1 MNHSQDQSASTA
13 ARNDSPGDSM
23 SPADVLLAMDIAA
36 SLRYDQWGNP
46 RTPGPVR
53 VPVVYDQ
60 VPRYVRPQDIF
71 PPPRTPERRSIPDP
85 GSLAP
90 TQCVPYG
97 KQRTPDSG
105 AHASS
110 HLVPSTSGTPG
121 TPKREPRAP
130 SQPQSESTV
139 ITRSAPRP
147 MRFPVPL
154 PSDTDPDF
162 RIKIQVQ
169 DEIGLRLTLDRLQT
183 ESPLNQAI
191 ARNVT
196 AANQSLDGK
205 IRGYEVW
212 IQNAYFA
219 AQSTGR
225 MSPSSIPKN
234 PQQGFT
240 VGHLLTILVQKQYK
254 HWKNFMRSATTNG
267 LAELGDLVG
276 PAAGSLKKHSVGWG
290 TVYAVAIRR
299 RKLRD
304 GHWCYFLQLEIRVS
318 EQWRP

>member
-1 MNHSQDQSASTA
+1 M
-13 ARNDSPGDSM
+13 
-23 SPADVLLAMDIAA
+23 
-36 SLRYDQWGNP
+36 
-46 RTPGPVR
+46 
-53 VPVVYDQ
+53 
-60 VPRYVRPQDIF
+60 
-71 PPPRTPERRSIPDP
+71 PPRAFATINGEIRALPD
-85 GSLAP
+85 
-90 TQCVPYG
+90 
-97 KQRTPDSG
+97 
-105 AHASS
+105 
-110 HLVPSTSGTPG
+110 
-121 TPKREPRAP
+121 
-130 SQPQSESTV
+130 QSESLSFM
-139 ITRSAPRP
+139 TRYLATYGLKISSLPHARLRGEAFPTRDRSLPLNVSHMGSKELQTRERMLLFTLFQVHLELQAPPSGSRAL
-147 MRFPVPL
+147 L
-154 PSDTDPDF
+154 PNPNPSPRDTDPDF

-169 DEIGLRLTLDRLQT
+169 DEIGLRLTLDRLQA
-183 ESPLNQAI
+183 ERPLNQAI

-225 MSPSSIPKN
+225 MVPSSIPKD

-240 VGHLLTILVQKQYK
+240 VGHPLTILVQKQYK

-304 GHWCYFLQLEIRVS
+304 GHWCYSLQLEIRVS